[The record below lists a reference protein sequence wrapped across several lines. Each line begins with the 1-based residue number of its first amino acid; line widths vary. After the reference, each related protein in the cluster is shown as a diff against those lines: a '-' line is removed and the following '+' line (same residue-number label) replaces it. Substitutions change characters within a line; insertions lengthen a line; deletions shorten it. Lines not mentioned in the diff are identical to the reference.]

1 MCHKNGSKAKSIV
14 VFCMSESIS
23 GRSTG
28 NMGGSWEFWIDRG
41 GTFTDVIGRRPDG
54 SLVTHKLLSENP
66 EAYRDAAV
74 HGIRHLLELPPGAAI
89 PSERIGAVKMGTTVA
104 TNALLER
111 KGERTLLLI
120 TKGFRDALRIGYQAR
135 PKIFARHII
144 KPDMLY
150 ERVVEIDERVRADGA
165 VERDLDVNIARRE
178 LERAKADGIDAIAI
192 VLMHAYRYGAHEQ
205 RLAALARE
213 VGFTQVS
220 ASHEVSPLIK
230 LVGRGD
236 TTVVDSYL
244 SPILRRYVAQ
254 VAADLDASSPH
265 PGRAGARPSA
275 SLSRKSQAG
284 KLQPRLMFMMSSGG
298 LTAADLFR
306 GKDAILSGPAAGVV
320 GMAETGRAAG
330 FSRLIGFDMGGTS
343 TDVSHFA
350 GEYER
355 AFETEVAGVRM
366 RAPMMLIHTVAAGG
380 GSVLHYDGARF
391 RVGPDSAGA
400 NPGPKCYR
408 RGGPLAVTDANV
420 MVGKLIPDFFPQIFG
435 PQQNLPLDA
444 EAVSN
449 GFAALAKEIGDGRSA
464 EQVADGFIK
473 IAVEN
478 MANAIK
484 KISVQRGYDVTR
496 YALNC
501 FGGAG
506 GQHACLVADAL
517 SMTRVLIHPL
527 SSLLS
532 AYGMGLADIRSVR
545 QQAIEAPF
553 GKAAHATLEKV
564 AKRLAAVVI
573 EEVAAQGVAAE
584 KIRLHIRAHIRYAGT
599 DTPLIVDAGTFKPRP
614 RRSGVLAT
622 LSKMKASFE
631 RAHKA
636 QFGFIDRSKDL
647 VIEAVSVEAI
657 GGGVR
662 FKEKSRKTTGR
673 KLPAPAR
680 HARFFSSGNW
690 QRANVYLRATLALGH
705 KIKGPAIIIEPHQTV
720 VIEQGW
726 RAELTPRDH
735 LVLRRVQKLVR
746 ARAIGTHA
754 DPVML
759 EMFNNLFM
767 SIAEQMGVA
776 LQNTAYSVN
785 IKERLD
791 FSCAVFDGEGSLV
804 ANAPHMP
811 VHLGSMDRAVE
822 TVIRENRGKIR
833 PGDAYAINAPYNGGT
848 HLPDITVCTPVFDG
862 SKILFW
868 VASRGHHADVGGISP
883 GSMSPNATTIEQEGV
898 YIDNFKLIER
908 GRFREKELYKLL
920 TGAKYP
926 ARNPLQNV
934 NDIKA
939 QIAANEMGLRELRKM
954 VRYFTLR
961 VVRAYMRH
969 VQDNAA
975 ESVRRVIDRLHDS
988 TFTVETDQGNKI
1000 KVRITVDKD
1009 RREATVDFT
1018 GTSPQQPSNFNA
1030 PEPVTRAAVLY
1041 VFRVMVDDDIPMNA
1055 GCLRPIRIIIPK
1067 KSLLSPE
1074 FPAAVVAGN
1083 VETSQEVT
1091 NCLFGALDAMAA
1103 AQGTMNNLN
1112 FGNAEYQYY
1121 ETICSGSPA
1130 GPGFPGTDAVHTHMT
1145 NTRLTDPEVLEFR
1158 YPVLLED
1165 FHIRKGS
1172 GGRGRWNAGDG
1183 VRRTI
1188 RFLEKMECTIL
1199 SGHRRVPPFGLA
1211 DGGDGQVGNNWVQ
1224 RKDGRM
1230 EALQGADATV
1240 IDAGEAIIIQ
1250 TPTAGGYGKPTL

>member
-1 MCHKNGSKAKSIV
+1 MRDK
-14 VFCMSESIS
+14 
-23 GRSTG
+23 
-28 NMGGSWEFWIDRG
+28 WDFWIDRG

-54 SLVTHKLLSENP
+54 ALVTHKLLSENP
-66 EAYRDAAV
+66 DAYADAAV
-74 HGIRHLLELPPGAAI
+74 AGIRRLLGLAPGAPLPA
-89 PSERIGAVKMGTTVA
+89 EQIGAVKMGTTIA

-111 KGERTLLLI
+111 KGDRTVLVI
-120 TKGFRDALRIGYQAR
+120 TKGFGDALRIGYQAR
-135 PKIFARHII
+135 PKIFARHIV

-150 ERVVEIDERVRADGA
+150 ERVVEVDERVRADGT
-165 VERDLDVNIARRE
+165 VERAPDLEMVGGE
-178 LERAKADGIDAIAI
+178 LRAALADGIQAVA
-192 VLMHAYRYGAHEQ
+192 VVFMHAYRHTDHERQ
-205 RLAALARE
+205 VAALARE
-213 VGFTQVS
+213 LGFAQVS
-220 ASHEVSPLIK
+220 ASHQVSPLIK

-236 TTVVDSYL
+236 TAVVDAYL

-254 VAADLDASSPH
+254 VAGELSAPRGGSTASADAE
-265 PGRAGARPSA
+265 
-275 SLSRKSQAG
+275 
-284 KLQPRLMFMMSSGG
+284 PRLMFMMSSGG
-298 LTAADLFR
+298 LTAAQLFR
-306 GKDAILSGPAAGVV
+306 GKDAILSGPAGGVV
-320 GMAETGRAAG
+320 GMAATGREAG
-330 FSRLIGFDMGGTS
+330 FHQVIGFDMGGTS

-380 GSVLHYDGARF
+380 GSILHFDGARL

-420 MVGKLIPDFFPQIFG
+420 MVGKLIPDFFPKIFG
-435 PQQNLPLDA
+435 PQQNAAIDA
-444 EAVSN
+444 EAVQQA
-449 GFAALAKEIGDGRSA
+449 FAALANEIGDGRSP
-464 EQVADGFIK
+464 EQVADGFIT

-496 YALNC
+496 YTLNC

-517 SMTRVLIHPL
+517 GMMSVLIHPY

-545 QQAIEAPF
+545 QLAIEEPF
-553 GKAAHATLEKV
+553 GADVSERFQAV
-564 AKRLAAVVI
+564 AKKLTN
-573 EEVAAQGVAAE
+573 EVTQEVLSQGVAATE
-584 KIRLHIRAHIRYAGT
+584 ITVHVRAHIRYAGT
-599 DTPLIVDAGTFKPRP
+599 DTPIIVEAYSTSRKRESAPV
-614 RRSGVLAT
+614 VLR
-622 LSKMKASFE
+622 KMKSAFE

-636 QFGFIDRSKDL
+636 RFGFIDRKKSL
-647 VIEAVSVEAI
+647 VIEAISVEAV
-657 GGGVR
+657 GAGAT
-662 FKEKSRKTTGR
+662 FKEKPR
-673 KLPAPAR
+673 KLTRSKPPKAAR
-680 HARFFSSGNW
+680 RTKFFSGGKW
-690 QRANVYLRATLALGH
+690 QSALVYTRETLLPGQ
-705 KIKGPAIIIEPHQTV
+705 KVRGPAIIIEPHQTV
-720 VIEQGW
+720 VVEHGW
-726 RAELTPRDH
+726 QAELTAKNH
-735 LVLRRVQKLVR
+735 LVLRRGQKRKR
-746 ARAIGTHA
+746 AHAIGTRA

-759 EMFNNLFM
+759 EVFNNLFM

-791 FSCAVFDGEGSLV
+791 FSCAVFDGAGSLV

-822 TVIRENRGKIR
+822 TVIRMNRGKIR
-833 PGDAYAINAPYNGGT
+833 SGDVYAINAPYNGGT
-848 HLPDITVCTPVFDG
+848 HLPDITVCTPVFEAG
-862 SKILFW
+862 KVLFW
-868 VASRGHHADVGGISP
+868 VASRGHHADIGGISP
-883 GSMSPNATTIEQEGV
+883 GSMSPNATSIEEEGI
-898 YIDNFKLIER
+898 YIDNFKLVDR
-908 GRFREKELYKLL
+908 GRLRERETYALL
-920 TGAKYP
+920 KSGKYP

-934 NDIKA
+934 NDLKA
-939 QIAANEMGLRELRKM
+939 QIAANEKGAQELRHM
-954 VRYFTLR
+954 LR
-961 VVRAYMRH
+961 HFGLPVVRAYMRH

-975 ESVRRVIDRLHDS
+975 ESVRRLIGKLHDS
-988 TFTVETDQGNKI
+988 AFQITTDRGATI
-1000 KVRITVDKD
+1000 SVRIAVDRKK
-1009 RREATVDFT
+1009 REATVDFT
-1018 GTSPQQPSNFNA
+1018 GTSPQQPDNFNA

-1055 GCLRPIRIIIPK
+1055 GCLRPIRIVIPK

-1091 NCLFGALDAMAA
+1091 NCLFGALGAMAA

-1112 FGNAEYQYY
+1112 FGDARYQYY

-1145 NTRLTDPEVLEFR
+1145 NTRLTDPEILEFR
-1158 YPVLLED
+1158 YRVLLED

-1183 VRRTI
+1183 IIRTI

-1199 SGHRRVPPFGLA
+1199 SGHRRVKPFGLA
-1211 DGGDGQVGNNWVQ
+1211 GGGDGEVGENAV
-1224 RKDGRM
+1224 RRRDGRV
-1230 EALQGADATV
+1230 EKLYGCDATI
-1240 IDAGEAIIIQ
+1240 IDAGEAIIIR
-1250 TPTAGGYGKPTL
+1250 TPTAGGYGTP